1 MKKKFINIL
10 NIIEVFNRL
19 NKGLTV
25 EGALYIDKETRMLS
39 FKPYNMAK
47 YQPGYYKRPKEVLIG
62 ETDFGRITETPK
74 KIKVYE
80 SFPKRMG
87 ATRMLA
93 ALDREIKD
101 IKGSIMNREIIERV

>member
-1 MKKKFINIL
+1 MKRKFINIL
-10 NIIEVFNRL
+10 NIIEVMNRL
-19 NKGLTV
+19 AKGLTV
-25 EGALYIDKETRMLS
+25 EESIYIDKESHMLT
-39 FKPYNMAK
+39 FKPSNRAK
-47 YQPGYYKRPKEVLIG
+47 YQPGYYQRPKEELVG

-87 ATRMLA
+87 AARILA

-101 IKGSIMNREIIERV
+101 IKGAIFNREIIDRV